1 MYGSTLMKRL
11 RTSSCPSPGSPSSR
25 AASSKSS
32 STGSPCGRRARRI
45 SLVFIPGT
53 VGSRAMDL
61 AGRHIVVTGA
71 ASGIGRACALRFADE
86 DAKVTV
92 SDLNLDGATRTAG
105 EIQGHAI
112 RADVGQEQDIRDLI
126 AQAEDRQG
134 PIDAFFSNAGITGPP
149 GGPPDLLDEDW

>member
-1 MYGSTLMKRL
+1 MKRFF
-11 RTSSCPSPGSPSSR
+11 TSSRSGPGSPSSR
-25 AASSKSS
+25 TANSKSS

-45 SLVFIPGT
+45 SRVSMPGT

-61 AGRHIVVTGA
+61 AGRHIVVTGG

-92 SDLNLDGATRTAG
+92 SDLNLEGATATAK
-105 EIQGHAI
+105 EIKGHAI
-112 RADVGQEQDIRDLI
+112 GADVGREQDIRDLI

-134 PIDAFFSNAGITGPP
+134 PIDAFFSNAGIAG
-149 GGPPDLLDEDW
+149 